1 MPVIANSSLIIL
13 SFSSGKNL
21 CTLALYHKKKKQT
34 HGFRTPSRSS
44 IDHVNREGE
53 NNFSLHFICIERER
67 EREGERRWCRR
78 IRIRIGWRWRRRRE
92 AQTTWK
98 CIRRGKYRFSRIPI
112 FSASPLLLA
121 LVDSSSATIQVLTPL
136 SLPLFPLICL
146 RALKFLIAFF

>member
-1 MPVIANSSLIIL
+1 MPVIANSSLIIFIWKKFVYPGFVPQKNKTN
-13 SFSSGKNL
+13 SRFSYTFSIVDRSREQRGR
-21 CTLALYHKKKKQT
+21 KQ
-34 HGFRTPSRSS
+34 F
-44 IDHVNREGE
+44 
-53 NNFSLHFICIERER
+53 FSPFHLHWER

-98 CIRRGKYRFSRIPI
+98 CIRRGKYRFSIIPI
-112 FSASPLLLA
+112 FSESPLLLA